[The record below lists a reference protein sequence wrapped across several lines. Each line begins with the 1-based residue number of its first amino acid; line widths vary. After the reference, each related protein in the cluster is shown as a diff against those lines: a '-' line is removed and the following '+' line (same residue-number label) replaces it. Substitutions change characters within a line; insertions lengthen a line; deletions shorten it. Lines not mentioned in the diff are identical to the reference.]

1 MLWIKLTLFGVVLM
15 VLTGGVVK
23 VTSFVADKDHQIEQ
37 REQTIAELN
46 AKVAGLRTDLER
58 MQASNASLEQ
68 DLRRKIEEA
77 AKARQ
82 EAAVLRAADTQSVLR
97 QRDRSAV
104 RGIAVDPRAVR
115 AWVLGPRELDLH
127 DAANGRLIAHY
138 AAPAGMLLEGFE
150 PADGRS
156 LRVRSGGALFEPRP
170 GCGCLARVDAVLTGR
185 EMRAP

>member
-97 QRDRSAV
+97 QRDLELKLSDRERIDRIERVAHSRGAERVVQVVNKSAKCEIENFFQTDGQCRSGV
-104 RGIAVDPRAVR
+104 WMPN
-115 AWVLGPRELDLH
+115 
-127 DAANGRLIAHY
+127 AARP
-138 AAPAGMLLEGFE
+138 AAP
-150 PADGRS
+150 
-156 LRVRSGGALFEPRP
+156 GAS
-170 GCGCLARVDAVLTGR
+170 DASR
-185 EMRAP
+185 